1 LPERAEESQLA
12 KIKDPK
18 TGEERD
24 ETPEEIAAREAAEA
38 EGAEGDDENDEPS
51 KPAERAEYWKKRS
64 RDWEKKSR
72 ENWRTVLTLR
82 TRVKELEPQAKKL
95 KEIEDQAKTD
105 GQKAEEARKAAEGET
120 AKATSELL
128 KLRVAMR
135 KGLTEAQTKRLVG
148 TTEEELEADADE
160 LLESFGGSTED
171 RTTITRLPKEKLK
184 PGARNTEREPKIDP
198 KKVVDEVM
206 ART

>member
-1 LPERAEESQLA
+1 MA
-12 KIKDPK
+12 KITDPK

-24 ETPEEIAAREAAEA
+24 ETPEEIAAREAEEA
-38 EGAEGDDENDEPS
+38 ETTENDDENNEPS

-82 TRVKELEPQAKKL
+82 TRIKNELEPAAKKL
-95 KEIEDQAKTD
+95 KEIEDKAKTD
-105 GQKAEEARKAAEGET
+105 GQKAEDARKEAEGKV
-120 AKATSELL
+120 AATTGELL

-148 TTEEELEADADE
+148 TTEEELEADADD
-160 LLESFGGSTED
+160 LLETFGETKSSGSTVE
-171 RTTITRLPKEKLK
+171 RLPKEKLK
-184 PGARNTEREPKIDP
+184 PGARNTNQEPKIDP
-198 KKVVDEVM
+198 KKIVDEVM